1 MYKSLTKHLELDGK
15 FLIDENQVLLYKVV
29 NTALYS
35 KNFFFFNSDSFI
47 IDSTQLKAWN
57 EYQDKKIDYQ
67 CTQQTAFCAKQ
78 V

>member
-35 KNFFFFNSDSFI
+35 KNFFFFSIPILSLL
-47 IDSTQLKAWN
+47 TQRS
-57 EYQDKKIDYQ
+57 
-67 CTQQTAFCAKQ
+67 
-78 V
+78 